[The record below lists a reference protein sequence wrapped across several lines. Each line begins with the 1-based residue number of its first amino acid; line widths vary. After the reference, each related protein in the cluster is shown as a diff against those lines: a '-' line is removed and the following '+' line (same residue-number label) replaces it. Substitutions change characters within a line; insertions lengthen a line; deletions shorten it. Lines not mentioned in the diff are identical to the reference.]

1 MLRRELRWLHMAPV
15 RPMNPLIAVV
25 GTTGTGKSQL
35 AVSLAERFNGEIING
50 DALQIYKGLPITT
63 NKIPIEERKGIPHHL
78 LGCVE
83 LDEEPW
89 TVRKFRDRASKTI
102 GEIRSRG
109 KLPILVGGT
118 HYYTQ
123 SLLFKDAI
131 VEQQGVD
138 HLTEEEQGQKW
149 PILDA
154 STEELLE
161 ELRKVDP
168 MMARYW
174 HPTDRRKIRRSLEIW
189 LTTGRRASEIY
200 DHQQRQLRNV
210 RDIDIDRAT
219 EEPTK
224 SSDNVHERSV
234 TGQYSP
240 LSYDTLIFW
249 THVKKYMLNPRL
261 SKRVDGMVSDGLLE
275 EVQSTYSLLQEKCM
289 NQSAGISIAIGFKEL
304 LPYIIDGNN
313 SESLKQEGIERVKI
327 ATRQYA
333 KQQGRWIRLRLQQA
347 LSAADVS
354 HRLFLLDAT
363 DLSRWSQNVEEKAME
378 ITTAFL
384 GGGALP
390 DPKSLSATAKEMLF
404 TTEKITRAARHCDVC
419 GKTLMNHEQWALHV
433 QSKGHKKALTPKVDW
448 QALYPRSRPN
458 VGRGEDEK

>member
-1 MLRRELRWLHMAPV
+1 L
-15 RPMNPLIAVV
+15 
-25 GTTGTGKSQL
+25 QL
-35 AVSLAERFNGEIING
+35 AVSLAERFNGEIINS

-63 NKIPIEERKGIPHHL
+63 NKISIEERKGIPHYL

-89 TVRKFRDRASKTI
+89 TVQRFRDRASKTI
-102 GEIRSRG
+102 EEIRSRG

-131 VEQQGVD
+131 VEQQDVD
-138 HLTEEEQGQKW
+138 RLTEEEQGQKW

-154 STEELLE
+154 STEEILE

-174 HPTDRRKIRRSLEIW
+174 HPADRRKIRRSLEIW

-200 DHQQRQLRNV
+200 DQQRQLRNI
-210 RDIDIDRAT
+210 RDIDIDRAI

-234 TGQYSP
+234 TGQNSP

-249 THVKKYMLNPRL
+249 THVKNYMLNPRL
-261 SKRVDGMVSDGLLE
+261 SKRVDSMVSDGLLE
-275 EVQSTYSLLQEKCM
+275 EVQSTYSLLQEKST
-289 NQSAGISIAIGFKEL
+289 NQSAGISIAVGFKEL

-313 SESLKQEGIERVKI
+313 SESLKHEGIERVKI

-333 KQQGRWIRLRLQQA
+333 KRQGRWIRLRLQQA
-347 LSAADVS
+347 LSAADTS
-354 HRLFLLDAT
+354 HRFFLLDAT
-363 DLSRWSQNVEEKAME
+363 DLSRWSQDVEEKATE

-384 GGGALP
+384 RGGALP
-390 DPKSLSATAKEMLF
+390 DPKSLSAAAKEMLF
-404 TTEKITRAARHCDVC
+404 TTEKISRVARHCDAC
-419 GKTLMNHEQWALHV
+419 DKTAMNHEQWALHV
-433 QSKGHKKALTPKVDW
+433 QSKGHKKAVRPKVDW
-448 QALYPRSRPN
+448 QALYPKSRAN
-458 VGRGEDEK
+458 VGRGEDEE

>member
-1 MLRRELRWLHMAPV
+1 M
-15 RPMNPLIAVV
+15 
-25 GTTGTGKSQL
+25 QL

-50 DALQIYKGLPITT
+50 DALQVYKGLPITT
-63 NKIPIEERKGIPHHL
+63 NKMSIEERKGIPHHL

-89 TVRKFRDRASKTI
+89 TVQKFRARASKI
-102 GEIRSRG
+102 IEEIRSRG

-131 VEQQGVD
+131 VEQQDVAR
-138 HLTEEEQGQKW
+138 LTEEEQGQKW

-154 STEELLE
+154 STEEMLE

-174 HPTDRRKIRRSLEIW
+174 HPADRRKIRRSLEIW
-189 LTTGRRASEIY
+189 LTTGRKASEIY
-200 DHQQRQLRNV
+200 DQQRQLRIV
-210 RDIDIDRAT
+210 RDIDIDRAI

-224 SSDNVHERSV
+224 SSDNVHEHSV
-234 TGQYSP
+234 MGQNSP

-249 THVKKYMLNPRL
+249 THVENYMLNPRL
-261 SKRVDGMVSDGLLE
+261 SKRVDSMVSDGLLE
-275 EVQSTYSLLQEKCM
+275 EVQSTYSLLKETST

-304 LPYIIDGNN
+304 LPFIIDGNN
-313 SESLKQEGIERVKI
+313 LESLKQEGIERVKI

-333 KQQGRWIRLRLQQA
+333 KRQGRWIRLRLQQA
-347 LSAADVS
+347 LSAAETS

-363 DLSRWSQNVEEKAME
+363 DLSRWTQNVEEKATE
-378 ITTAFL
+378 ITTVFL
-384 GGGALP
+384 RGDALP
-390 DPKSLSATAKEMLF
+390 DPKSLSAAAKEMLF
-404 TTEKITRAARHCDVC
+404 TIEKTTRAARHCDAC
-419 GKTLMNHEQWALHV
+419 GKTAMNDKQWALHV
-433 QSKGHKKALTPKVDW
+433 QSKGHRKAVRPKVDW
-448 QALYPRSRPN
+448 QALYPKSQTN
-458 VGRGEDEK
+458 VGRGE